1 MPEAIVNGVHV
12 FSSIEE
18 EESELHLFSDIYD
31 DLVERIS
38 SMAEGVTAM
47 EEVNQWH
54 SEVLK
59 RSFGSG
65 DSIITHYAVFL
76 YVFGEQSAQSIS
88 VHQFYLQYLSVSLS
102 LKPPCLIGIVP
113 KHFFCRC
120 LFKSIRNDVSTF
132 EVFVGSSR
140 AVPENFVYQ

>member
-1 MPEAIVNGVHV
+1 MPEVVVKGVYI
-12 FSSIEE
+12 FSSIE
-18 EESELHLFSDIYD
+18 EESELHLFPDIYD

-38 SMAEGVTAM
+38 HMAGSVTAL

-54 SEVLK
+54 SETLK

-102 LKPPCLIGIVP
+102 LGQEPSCSIGIVP
-113 KHFFCRC
+113 KIFFYRYS
-120 LFKSIRNDVSTF
+120 FKSVRNNVSTF
-132 EVFVGSSR
+132 EM
-140 AVPENFVYQ
+140 YQ